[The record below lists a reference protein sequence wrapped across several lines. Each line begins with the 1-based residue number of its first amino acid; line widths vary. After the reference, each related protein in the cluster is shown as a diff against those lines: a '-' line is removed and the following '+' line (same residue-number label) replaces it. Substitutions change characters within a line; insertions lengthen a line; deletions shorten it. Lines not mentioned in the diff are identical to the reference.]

1 MSTDAPLVRHGSA
14 SEAVLS
20 ELADGRTMTVGEL
33 CIRIGMA
40 RSTVVHALERLSA
53 AGTVHRLPP
62 EGATRGRPSN
72 RWAIINP
79 PGLLA
84 VVVAAAHGIV
94 AGIVRP
100 DGEILCVTDSTSDNG
115 QASTDRVLASVD
127 AALAEAGAQPGD
139 LDLAVL
145 GLPGPAG
152 NFVDPTSGHLR
163 RFRHFGNE
171 PAMDVLSD
179 HLGCP
184 VVSENDANL
193 GALGEATYGAGHGLE
208 TVLFTALTHGTGSGL
223 IIDGRIHRGRS
234 GLAGEVGHLHTRDD
248 GPLCECGARGCF
260 WQTVSIP
267 SLLAE
272 LAKAHGRAFTVE
284 EISAAAAGGELDIIR
299 ALSGFG
305 HALGRRL
312 ADAVVFIDP
321 DAIVVDSVLGAAAD
335 VIADGVREAVN
346 RFAPPAMAS
355 GTLVVPG
362 TLGAEAYLMGAV
374 ALVRQENLIRLQA

>member
-1 MSTDAPLVRHGSA
+1 VKA
-14 SEAVLS
+14 
-20 ELADGRTMTVGEL
+20 
-33 CIRIGMA
+33 
-40 RSTVVHALERLSA
+40 
-53 AGTVHRLPP
+53 
-62 EGATRGRPSN
+62 
-72 RWAIINP
+72 
-79 PGLLA
+79 PGLIA

-94 AGIVRP
+94 AGVVRP
-100 DGEILCVTDSTSDNG
+100 DGEILSIAEATSDNG
-115 QASTDRVLASVD
+115 QASANRVLTIVDGVLAS
-127 AALAEAGAQPGD
+127 AGAGPED

-145 GLPGPAG
+145 GLPGPSG
-152 NFVDPTSGHLR
+152 NVADHSSGHLR

-171 PAMDVLSD
+171 AAMAVLSQ

-184 VVSENDANL
+184 AVSENDANL
-193 GALGEATYGAGHGLE
+193 GALGEATDGAGSGLH
-208 TVLFTALTHGTGSGL
+208 TVLYTALTHGTGSGL
-223 IIDGRIHRGRS
+223 IIGGRIHRGRS

-272 LAKAHGRAFTVE
+272 LAEAHGRAFTVQ
-284 EISAAAAGGELDIIR
+284 EISAAAAGGELDITR

-355 GTLVVPG
+355 ETLIVPG
-362 TLGAEAYLMGAV
+362 TLGAGAYLKGAV
-374 ALVRQENLIRLQA
+374 ALVRQENLNRIPV